1 MAISLIVISVFII
14 LQTTT
19 YTSVAKENTF
29 EDLYQEN
36 RKTECSENVI
46 EKIYSTLPQCEPKQI
61 LVNLPPVND
70 VDIIEVIPSKVEI
83 NRCDG
88 VCHEG
93 ISDDFGYPKI
103 RVSGSEK
110 A

>member
-19 YTSVAKENTF
+19 YTSVAKEDTF
-29 EDLYQEN
+29 EDLYQEEN

-46 EKIYSTLPQCEPKQI
+46 EKIYSTLPCEPKQI

-93 ISDDFGYPKI
+93 ISDDFGNPKI
-103 RVSGSEK
+103 QVSGSEMV
-110 A
+110 

>member
-19 YTSVAKENTF
+19 NTSVAKDTLV
-29 EDLYQEN
+29 DVYQEN
-36 RKTECSENVI
+36 LKAECNENVI

-61 LVNLPPVND
+61 LINLPPIND
-70 VDIIEVIPSKVEI
+70 LDIIEVIPSKVEI

-93 ISDDFGYPKI
+93 SDDFGYLYPNVLKT
-103 RVSGSEK
+103 G
-110 A
+110 

>member
-19 YTSVAKENTF
+19 NTSVAKDTLV
-29 EDLYQEN
+29 DVYQEN
-36 RKTECSENVI
+36 LKTECSENVI

-61 LVNLPPVND
+61 LVNLPPIND
-70 VDIIEVIPSKVEI
+70 LDIIEVIPSKVEI

-93 ISDDFGYPKI
+93 STSDDFGYI
-103 RVSGSEK
+103 QTF
-110 A
+110 